1 MPGQASAPL
10 SESTPDDYDRR
21 MRQGE
26 VRDIRVGQ
34 LQGRAYASD
43 GHRTGPTFVLLHGIG
58 MSHRYFRRLRAALDA
73 EGGTFVLDLPGFGAT
88 PDPGLGLSVPEY
100 AQFTGRMLDALGIE
114 CCVVVGHSMGAQFA
128 VELALQRPSLV
139 SHLVLIGPVVDAG
152 RRTIVQQGL
161 ALARD
166 SLRER
171 PSTNAIVFGDYA
183 RCGPRRYLAELGAM
197 MAYPTEEKI
206 GSVQVPILV
215 IRGSRDP
222 IARSR
227 WCRMLTNRAQ
237 DAQMIEVPHGPHVV
251 QESEPEQVFGAIARF
266 VRAGREIRDELS

>member
-1 MPGQASAPL
+1 
-10 SESTPDDYDRR
+10 

-26 VRDIRVGQ
+26 VTDIRVGQ
-34 LQGRAYASD
+34 VQGRAYGPQ
-43 GHRTGPTFVLLHGIG
+43 GHRSGPTFVLLPGIG
-58 MSHRYFRRLRAALDA
+58 MSHRYFRSLRVALET
-73 EGGTFVLDLPGFGAT
+73 EGETVALDLPGFGAT
-88 PDPGLGLSVPEY
+88 PDPGRGLSVPEY
-100 AQFTGRMLDALGIE
+100 AQFTGEMLDALGIGH
-114 CCVVVGHSMGAQFA
+114 CVVVGHSMGTQFA

-183 RCGPRRYLAELGAM
+183 RCGPRRYLAELDAM
-197 MAYPTEEKI
+197 MRYPTEEKI

-215 IRGSRDP
+215 MRGARDP
-222 IARSR
+222 IVRSR

-237 DAQMIEVPHGPHVV
+237 DARMIEVPRGPHVV

-266 VRAGREIRDELS
+266 VRAGRELRDERS